1 VAKAKK
7 KQRSG
12 ATKYTRPPAAVKATP
27 PTPPSPTSGAKAPPT
42 PTPGVAERSRLRR
55 EELRARRRQQ
65 GRNRLLATLGI
76 VVVLVAVVGGLLWYR
91 EYQESLKP
99 GIRFPDQGNR
109 HLSEGETF
117 DGYNSTPPT
126 SGPHYNRLANWGIH
140 DQPIPN
146 ELQVHNLEDGGVLI
160 QYNGIPQEV
169 IDKLKDVAGRY
180 DSHVILAP
188 YPDMEHKIALT
199 AWTRLLALGE
209 FDEQRIV
216 QFIETYRG
224 IDHHKGRQG

>member
-1 VAKAKK
+1 M
-7 KQRSG
+7 
-12 ATKYTRPPAAVKATP
+12 
-27 PTPPSPTSGAKAPPT
+27 
-42 PTPGVAERSRLRR
+42 AERSRLRR
-55 EELRARRRQQ
+55 EELRARRKQES
-65 GRNRLLATLGI
+65 RNRLLVTLGI

-109 HLSEGETF
+109 HLSEGEIF
-117 DGYNSTPPT
+117 EGYNSTPPT

-146 ELQVHNLEDGGVLI
+146 ELQVHNLEDGGVII
-160 QYNGIPQEV
+160 QYNNVPQDV
-169 IDKLKDVAGRY
+169 IDKLKGIVSRY
-180 DSHVILAP
+180 DTRVILAP
-188 YPDMEHKIALT
+188 YPDMEYKIALT
-199 AWTRLLALGE
+199 AWTRLLPLDE

-224 IDHHKGRQG
+224 IDHHKGG